1 MSSVTRYIRSLVSR
15 LRPTTDRPHP
25 PTSMKVGAIS
35 KFREGI
41 AAKFALFFSLLV
53 LLATGTVGFLVYQ
66 GAEES
71 LIDASTDRLKHTA
84 EVVSVRLEASV
95 EAIAKDLRF
104 LVSTPPVQGLVRAHV
119 EGPRVRDAHRNRTFI
134 DPETNIDDREWRGQV
149 ANTLTVFLENRPS
162 YVQASFIALTERGG
176 FEITRIEKR
185 DGQVVR
191 VPMDSLRSR
200 LQDEA
205 FRKAVGL
212 DEDAFHLSDI
222 TLSPASAGRPP
233 EPVVRAI
240 MPVYAS
246 NERVYGAVVIHVNM
260 GATFDAFDSL
270 VDENVSL
277 HLANGQGEMLTASSE
292 ESFETQFPGA
302 ADWFRSR
309 RTAWLT
315 LNIERPGM
323 PEKKAYFERIAFGMG
338 PNQHY
343 LVAGI
348 TSPYEAIL
356 ARVER
361 VRTYSLLIT
370 LFFGVIGIG
379 LALAFSGYLTYPLRQ
394 VTQALSRFGRD
405 SEEPRVAMNLP
416 TRRRDEIGVLARTFD
431 AMTRQIKRQMHEV
444 ADKERRQRI
453 ILETSAEG
461 IIVVTDDGAIETFN
475 QTAETL
481 LGRTAEA
488 VEGTSV
494 DELLAVPGDMP
505 ATEDDPEWLPPW
517 KQVGSGREVNGRRA
531 DGSEVPMSLAVSAF
545 ELFGEQKY
553 ALFLQDISERKRYER
568 ILQDAKEKAEEVA
581 QLKSTFLANM
591 SHEIR
596 TPLTTVIGYAGVL
609 AEEASD
615 KHREFAQFIR
625 NSGERLMETLNS
637 VLSMAQLEASGVE
650 IQLDV
655 LDVTDEA
662 REIASL
668 FKPLA
673 DEKELALRF
682 QAPPEPDGP
691 LMAHL
696 DRGAL
701 SSILQN
707 LIGNAVK
714 FTEDGSVTVRVS
726 YDTDEV
732 HLHVADTGIG
742 IDPDFVPHL
751 FDEFVQE
758 STGVRRSHE
767 GSGLG
772 LAITKRLVDLM
783 NGRIAVESAKGEGT
797 EFTVSFPRAEVVPEV
812 AEDAVRDA
820 PAAASGHPEV
830 APRLLLV
837 EDNAETA
844 SLMQE
849 LLHKRYDV
857 TAVSDGE
864 SALREAQEHTFDMV
878 LLDINLG
885 GDPSGADV
893 LRRLRAQPAYE
904 DVPIAAVTAYAL
916 PGDRDRLLNIGF
928 DAYLDKPFAPEDLAA
943 LVQQLRDEAA
953 SGRRHTREA
962 RPRSR
967 TPASG
972 DLTAPSDRP

>member
-1 MSSVTRYIRSLVSR
+1 
-15 LRPTTDRPHP
+15 
-25 PTSMKVGAIS
+25 MKGGAIS

-71 LIDASTDRLKHTA
+71 LINASTDRLKHTA

-104 LVSTPPVQGLVRAHV
+104 LVATPPVQGLVRAHV
-119 EGPRVRDAHRNRTFI
+119 EGTRVEDAQHTRTYV
-134 DPETNIDDREWRGQV
+134 DPETNIDDREWRDQV

-162 YVQASFIALTERGG
+162 YVQASFVALAKRGG
-176 FEITRIEKR
+176 FEITRIEKH
-185 DGQVVR
+185 GGTVGR
-191 VPMDSLRSR
+191 VPKAALRSR
-200 LQDEA
+200 LQDDA
-205 FRKAVGL
+205 FRKAIRL
-212 DEDAFHLSDI
+212 PEDAFHLSDI
-222 TLSPASAGRPP
+222 MLSPMASGEAS
-233 EPVVRAI
+233 EPMVRAI

-246 NERVYGAVVIHVNM
+246 NEKVYGAIVIHVDM
-260 GATFDAFDSL
+260 SSTFDAFDSL
-270 VDENVSL
+270 VDESVSV
-277 HLANGQGEMLTASSE
+277 HLANEQGQMLTTSPG
-292 ESFETQFPGA
+292 ESFEAQFPGA
-302 ADWFRSR
+302 ADWFHNRQA
-309 RTAWLT
+309 TWET
-315 LNIERPGM
+315 LDIGGEDTP
-323 PEKKAYFERIAFGMG
+323 KQKAYFERIAFGMG
-338 PNQHY
+338 PSEHH
-343 LVAGI
+343 LVAGV
-348 TSPYEAIL
+348 TSPYETIL

-379 LALAFSGYLTYPLRQ
+379 LALAFSGYLTSPLRQ

-405 SEEPRVAMNLP
+405 SEEPGVAVNLP

-431 AMTRQIKRQMHEV
+431 AMTRQIKQQMHEV
-444 ADKERRQRI
+444 ADKEHRQRI

-461 IIVVTDDGAIETFN
+461 IIVVTEDGQIETFN
-475 QTAETL
+475 QAAEKL
-481 LGRTAEA
+481 FGRSARA
-488 VEGTSV
+488 VEDTSV
-494 DELLAVPGDMP
+494 DDLLAVPADLP
-505 ATEDDPEWLPPW
+505 TAEDDPEWLPPW
-517 KQVGSGREVNGRRA
+517 KQVGSGREVTGRHA
-531 DGSEVPMSLAVSAF
+531 DGSDVPMSLGVSAF

-581 QLKSTFLANM
+581 RLKSTFLANM

-655 LDVTDEA
+655 LDVTEEA
-662 REIASL
+662 REITSL

-673 DEKELALRF
+673 DEKALSLRF
-682 QAPPEPDGP
+682 QAPPDTKAP
-691 LMAHL
+691 LVAHL

-707 LIGNAVK
+707 LIGNAIK
-714 FTEDGSVTVRVS
+714 FTEEGGITVRVS
-726 YDTDEV
+726 HDADEV

-772 LAITKRLVDLM
+772 LAITQRLADLM
-783 NGRIAVESAKGEGT
+783 NGRIAVETTKGEGT
-797 EFTVSFPRAEVVPEV
+797 EFTVSFPRAEPVPED
-812 AEDAVRDA
+812 EPDAVLDPPA
-820 PAAASGHPEV
+820 PAPTDGTEPM
-830 APRLLLV
+830 PRLLLV

-844 SLMQE
+844 SLMEE
-849 LLHKRYDV
+849 LLHARYAV
-857 TAVSDGE
+857 TAVSSGE
-864 SALREAQEHTFDMV
+864 AALREAQEHAFDMV

-885 GDPSGADV
+885 GGPSGADV
-893 LRRLRAQPAYE
+893 LRRLRAQPAYA

-916 PGDRDRLLNIGF
+916 PGDRDRLLNMGF
-928 DAYLDKPFAPEDLAA
+928 DAYLDKPFAPEDLAM
-943 LVQQLRDEAA
+943 LMQQLQDGSALRRRDV
-953 SGRRHTREA
+953 REA
-962 RPRSR
+962 RPRPR
-967 TPASG
+967 THAGS
-972 DLTAPSDRP
+972 DLAAPSDRP

>member
-1 MSSVTRYIRSLVSR
+1 M
-15 LRPTTDRPHP
+15 
-25 PTSMKVGAIS
+25 GAIS

-66 GAEES
+66 GAEDS

-84 EVVSVRLEASV
+84 EVIDVRLGASV

-104 LVSTPPVQGLVRAHV
+104 LVATPPVQGLVRAHV
-119 EGPRVRDAHRNRTFI
+119 EGTRVKDAQHPRTYV
-134 DPETNIDDREWRGQV
+134 DPETNIDDREWRDQV
-149 ANTLTVFLENRPS
+149 ANTLTVFLDNRPS
-162 YVQASFIALTERGG
+162 YVQASFVALTKRGG

-185 DGQVVR
+185 AGTVGR
-191 VPMDSLRSR
+191 VPPAALRSR
-200 LQDEA
+200 LQDDG
-205 FRKAVGL
+205 FRKAIRL
-212 DEDAFHLSDI
+212 PEDAFHLSDI
-222 TLSPASAGRPP
+222 TLSPMASGDASQPM
-233 EPVVRAI
+233 VRAI

-246 NERVYGAVVIHVNM
+246 NGRVYGAIVIHVNM
-260 GATFDAFDSL
+260 SSTFDAFNSL
-270 VDENVSL
+270 VDESVSL
-277 HLANGQGEMLTASSE
+277 HLTNEQGEMLTASSG
-292 ESFETQFPGA
+292 ESFEARFPGA
-302 ADWFRSR
+302 ANWFNDPGA
-309 RTAWLT
+309 AWLT
-315 LNIERPGM
+315 LDIGGGDV
-323 PEKKAYFERIAFGMG
+323 PEQKAYFERIAFGM
-338 PNQHY
+338 PPSRHH

-348 TSPYEAIL
+348 TSPYETIL

-405 SEEPRVAMNLP
+405 SEEPHIAMLP
-416 TRRRDEIGVLARTFD
+416 THRRDEIGVLARTFD
-431 AMTRQIKRQMHEV
+431 AMTQQIKRQMHEV

-461 IIVVTDDGAIETFN
+461 IIVVTDEGRIETFN
-475 QTAETL
+475 HTAETL
-481 LGRTAEA
+481 FGRTADA
-488 VEGTSV
+488 VEGTLV
-494 DELLAVPGDMP
+494 DDLLVVAGDVP
-505 ATEDDPEWLPPW
+505 AAEDDPEWLPPW
-517 KQVGSGREVNGRRA
+517 KQVGSGREVKGRRA
-531 DGSEVPMSLAVSAF
+531 DESNVPMSLAVSAF

-568 ILQDAKEKAEEVA
+568 VLQDAKEKAEEVA

-662 REIASL
+662 REITSL

-673 DEKELALRF
+673 DEKGLALRF
-682 QAPPEPDGP
+682 HAAPATQP

-707 LIGNAVK
+707 LIGNAIK
-714 FTEDGSVTVRVS
+714 FTEDGSVTVCIS
-726 YDTDEV
+726 HDADEV
-732 HLHVADTGIG
+732 HLHVIDTGIG
-742 IDPDFVPHL
+742 VDPDFVPRL

-783 NGRIAVESAKGEGT
+783 NGHIAVESTKGEGT
-797 EFTVSFPRAEVVPEV
+797 EFTVSFPRAKVLPDDG
-812 AEDAVRDA
+812 EDAMYDG
-820 PAAASGHPEV
+820 PASLAADYAHGAV
-830 APRLLLV
+830 RLLLV
-837 EDNAETA
+837 EDNPETA
-844 SLMQE
+844 SLMQK
-849 LLHKRYDV
+849 LLHARYEV
-857 TAVSDGE
+857 TAAPDGTA
-864 SALREAQEHTFDMV
+864 ALREAQEQAFDMV

-893 LRRLRAQPAYE
+893 LRRLRAQPSYQ

-916 PGDRDRLLNIGF
+916 PGDRDRLLEMGF

-943 LVQQLRDEAA
+943 LMQQLQAA
-953 SGRRHTREA
+953 VQSNRRHAREA
-962 RPRSR
+962 RPRPR
-967 TPASG
+967 AQASG
-972 DLTAPSDRP
+972 DLAAPSDRS

>member
-1 MSSVTRYIRSLVSR
+1 M
-15 LRPTTDRPHP
+15 
-25 PTSMKVGAIS
+25 GAIS

-66 GAEES
+66 GAEDS

-84 EVVSVRLEASV
+84 EVIDVRLGASV

-104 LVSTPPVQGLVRAHV
+104 LVATPPVQGLVRAHV
-119 EGPRVRDAHRNRTFI
+119 EGTRVRDAHRNRTFI
-134 DPETNIDDREWRGQV
+134 DPETNIDDREWRDQV
-149 ANTLTVFLENRPS
+149 ANTLTVFLDNRPS
-162 YVQASFIALTERGG
+162 YVQASFVALTKRGG
-176 FEITRIEKR
+176 FEITRIEKHA
-185 DGQVVR
+185 GTVGR
-191 VPMDSLRSR
+191 VSPAALRAR
-200 LQDEA
+200 LQDDG
-205 FRKAVGL
+205 FRTAIRL
-212 DEDAFHLSDI
+212 PEDAFHLSDI
-222 TLSPASAGRPP
+222 TLSPMASGDASQPM
-233 EPVVRAI
+233 VRAI

-246 NERVYGAVVIHVNM
+246 NGRVYGAIVIHVNM
-260 GATFDAFDSL
+260 SSTFDAFNSL

-315 LNIERPGM
+315 LDMERPGM
-323 PEKKAYFERIAFGMG
+323 PEQKAYFERIAFGM
-338 PNQHY
+338 PSSRHH

-348 TSPYEAIL
+348 TSPYETIL

-361 VRTYSLLIT
+361 VRTHSLLIT

-379 LALAFSGYLTYPLRQ
+379 LALAFSGYLMYPLRQ

-431 AMTRQIKRQMHEV
+431 AMTQQIKRQMHEV

-568 ILQDAKEKAEEVA
+568 VLQDAKEKAEEVA

-637 VLSMAQLEASGVE
+637 VLSMAQLEASGME

-655 LDVTDEA
+655 LDVTGEA

-673 DEKELALRF
+673 DEKGLALRF
-682 QAPPEPDGP
+682 QAAPATQP

-732 HLHVADTGIG
+732 HLHVADTGVG

-797 EFTVSFPRAEVVPEV
+797 EFTVSFPRAEVVPEA
-812 AEDAVRDA
+812 AEDAVCDA
-820 PAAASGHPEV
+820 PAAASEHPEV
-830 APRLLLV
+830 TPRLLLV
-837 EDNAETA
+837 EDNTETA

-885 GDPSGADV
+885 GGPSGADV

-943 LVQQLRDEAA
+943 LMQQLRDEAA